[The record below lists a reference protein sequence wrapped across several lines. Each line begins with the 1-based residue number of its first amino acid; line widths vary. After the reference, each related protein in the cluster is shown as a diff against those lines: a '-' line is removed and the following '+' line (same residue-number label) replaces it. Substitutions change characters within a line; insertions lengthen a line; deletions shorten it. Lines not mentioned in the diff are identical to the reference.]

1 MATSF
6 DLTDLR
12 HFGFIFNVLL
22 GRNYMKSA
30 RNFINLILIL
40 GYLFANQLLAQPAA
54 ENQSITIRKA
64 ISADQRRSGDNQYD
78 LTGNTL
84 KDPIIIR
91 VLSDTEPLADFPVY
105 FALVSAPKKAKDVE
119 MESSPILTDKE
130 GFAQCTVRLGTK
142 PGDYL
147 IAARLANDQV
157 DNNQVF
163 FKVHARKPS
172 WVFFLVMGL
181 VGGLGLFLFGME
193 MMSGGMKKSAGNKMR
208 TILQRL
214 TTNRVIAMLV
224 GALVTMTIQSSSAT
238 TVMLVSF
245 VHAGLMTFIQALGV
259 ILGSNIGTTVT
270 AQIIAFK
277 ITDYA
282 LLMIAIGIALY
293 LFGRRDSYKYY
304 GEVILGFGL
313 LFLGMSLMSKA
324 MYPLRDYQP
333 FIDILKSLENPFLGI
348 LAGAIFT
355 ALVQSS
361 SAFTGIVIVL
371 AIEGVLTLEAGIP
384 LIFGANVGTC
394 ITAALASI
402 TASREAR
409 RVALAHVFFNI
420 AGVLIFLPFVG
431 PFADFVRSLSPGG
444 TAAADLGAVVPRQ
457 IANAH
462 TIFNVTAAVVFLPIA
477 GLFAKL
483 INRLL
488 PEKIEDR
495 GLQPTTRYLDERVI
509 STPAVAIDLA
519 IAETSTILRLLDR
532 MVSAI
537 IQPFIEPKVGEDTSH
552 PQLNVIEG
560 IQMREEKIDYL
571 DEQVSKY
578 LLAISRQ
585 HLDDEQTKEV
595 YGLLSV
601 VNDMES
607 IGDVINRSLMP
618 MVNMKLAA
626 KADFSTEGR
635 KELIS
640 YHKKVM
646 KQVYR
651 LESFFDRFKLKDVE
665 KIIKK
670 RGKYLDLQY
679 KMLQEHLQRVG
690 TERIE
695 SVSTHQVHVKLMDTL
710 KRINSYIGDIA
721 KTLADV
727 IKPETHSAF
736 WAEKEE
742 EETAA

>member
-1 MATSF
+1 
-6 DLTDLR
+6 
-12 HFGFIFNVLL
+12 
-22 GRNYMKSA
+22 MKSA
-30 RNFINLILIL
+30 QNFINLTLIM
-40 GYLFANQLLAQPAA
+40 GFFISNQLVAQTATTNYP
-54 ENQSITIRKA
+54 ITIRKA
-64 ISADQRRSGDNQYD
+64 TSDDQRRSGDNQYN
-78 LTGNTL
+78 LTGNAL
-84 KDPIIIR
+84 SDPVVVR
-91 VLSDTEPLADFPVY
+91 VLSGTEPLASYPVH
-105 FALVSAPKKAKDVE
+105 FTLVSSPKKAKGAAVE
-119 MESSPILTDKE
+119 PIPVLTDKE
-130 GFAQCTVRLGTK
+130 GFAQSIVRLGSK

-147 IAARLANDQV
+147 ISARLANDQV
-157 DNNQVF
+157 DKNQVF

-181 VGGLGLFLFGME
+181 VGGLGLFLFGMD
-193 MMSGGMKKSAGNKMR
+193 MMSDGMKKSAGNKMR

-214 TTNRVIAMLV
+214 TTNRFIAMLV

-245 VHAGLMTFIQALGV
+245 VHAGLMSFVQALGV

-282 LLMIAIGIALY
+282 LLMIAMGIALY
-293 LFGRRDSYKYY
+293 LFGRRDSHKYY

-333 FIDILKSLENPFLGI
+333 FIDVLKSLENPLLGI

-384 LIFGANVGTC
+384 LILGANVGTC

-402 TASREAR
+402 TASQEAR
-409 RVALAHVFFNI
+409 RVALAHVLFNLG
-420 AGVLIFLPFVG
+420 GVLIFLPFIA

-444 TAAADLGAVVPRQ
+444 AAGVDLGAVVPRQ

-462 TIFNVTAAVVFLPIA
+462 TIFNVAAAVIFLPLV

-483 INRLL
+483 ILRLM
-488 PEKIEDR
+488 PEKITDR
-495 GLQPTTRYLDERVI
+495 GLQPTTLYLDERLL
-509 STPAVAIDLA
+509 STPAMAIDLA
-519 IAETSTILRLLDR
+519 IAEIASILRLLDR

-537 IQPFIEPKVGEDTSH
+537 IKPFIEPKIGQDVSH

-560 IQMREEKIDYL
+560 IQMREDKIDFL
-571 DEQVSKY
+571 DEQVSRY

-585 HLDDEQTKEV
+585 QLDDEQTKEV

-601 VNDMES
+601 VNDMEN
-607 IGDVINRSLMP
+607 IGDVVNRSLMP
-618 MVNMKLAA
+618 MVNLKLAA
-626 KADFSTEGR
+626 NADFSAEGR

-651 LESFFDRFKLKDVE
+651 LEAFFDRFKLKDVE

-679 KMLQEHLQRVG
+679 ELLQEHLQRVG
-690 TERIE
+690 TERVE

-736 WAEKEE
+736 WAKPEE
-742 EETAA
+742 GEEAA

>member
-1 MATSF
+1 
-6 DLTDLR
+6 
-12 HFGFIFNVLL
+12 
-22 GRNYMKSA
+22 MKSTQNII
-30 RNFINLILIL
+30 RMTLIL
-40 GYLFANQLLAQPAA
+40 GFLFFNQLLAQSGTVDPT
-54 ENQSITIRKA
+54 ITIRKA
-64 ISADQRRSGDNQYD
+64 STIDQRKSGDNQYN

-84 KDPIIIR
+84 NDPIVVR
-91 VLSDTEPLADFPVY
+91 VLSGSEPLADYPVH
-105 FALVSAPKKAKDVE
+105 FSLIASPKKAKGATVE
-119 MESSPILTDKE
+119 PTPVLTDKE
-130 GFAQCTVRLGTK
+130 GFAQTIVSLGSK
-142 PGDYL
+142 SGEYL

-157 DNNQVF
+157 DNNQIF

-172 WVFFLVMGL
+172 WVFVLVMGL

-208 TILQRL
+208 TILEKL
-214 TTNRVIAMLV
+214 TTNRVIAMFV

-245 VHAGLMTFIQALGV
+245 VHAGLMTFVQALGV

-282 LLMIAIGIALY
+282 LLMVAVGIGFY
-293 LFGRRDSYKYY
+293 LFGRKESYKYL

-313 LFLGMSLMSKA
+313 LFLGMALMSKA

-333 FIDILKSLENPFLGI
+333 FIDILKSLENPLVGI

-394 ITAALASI
+394 ITAGLASI

-409 RVALAHVFFNI
+409 RVALAHVIFNI

-431 PFADFVRSLSPGG
+431 PLADFVRSLSPGD
-444 TAAADLGAVVPRQ
+444 AAVADLGAVVPRQ

-462 TIFNVTAAVVFLPIA
+462 TIFNITAAIIFLPIA
-477 GLFAKL
+477 GLFARL
-483 INRLL
+483 INRLI
-488 PEKIEDR
+488 PVKIIDR
-495 GLQPTTRYLDERVI
+495 GLQPTTLHLDERLI
-509 STPAVAIDLA
+509 STPAVAINLA
-519 IAETSTILRLLDR
+519 IAEIATILRLLDR

-537 IQPFIEPKVGEDTSH
+537 ILPFIDSKVGEDVSH

-560 IQMREEKIDYL
+560 IQMREDKIDYL
-571 DEQVSKY
+571 DKQVSNY

-585 HLDDEQTKEV
+585 PLDDEQTKEV
-595 YGLLSV
+595 YGLLTV

-618 MVNMKLAA
+618 MVNLKLAA
-626 KADFSTEGR
+626 NADFSAEGR

-646 KQVYR
+646 KQIYR
-651 LESFFDRFKLKDVE
+651 LESFFDHFKFKDVE

-679 KMLQEHLQRVG
+679 KLLQEHLQRVG
-690 TERIE
+690 TERVE
-695 SVSTHQVHVKLMDTL
+695 SVSTHEVHVILMDTL

-721 KTLADV
+721 KILVNV
-727 IKPETHSAF
+727 IKPDTHIPLGVNQEDEPET
-736 WAEKEE
+736 E
-742 EETAA
+742 

>member
-1 MATSF
+1 
-6 DLTDLR
+6 
-12 HFGFIFNVLL
+12 
-22 GRNYMKSA
+22 MKSMQ
-30 RNFINLILIL
+30 NFINLILIL
-40 GYLFANQLLAQPAA
+40 GFFVSNQLLAQPAA
-54 ENQSITIRKA
+54 TNQLVTIRKA
-64 ISADQRRSGDNQYD
+64 VATDQRRSGDNQYN
-78 LTGNTL
+78 LTGSAL
-84 KDPIIIR
+84 SDPVVVR
-91 VLSDTEPLADFPVY
+91 VLSGSEPVAGYPVH
-105 FALVSAPKKAKDVE
+105 FTLIATPKKAKGASVE
-119 MESSPILTDKE
+119 PTPVLTDKE
-130 GFAQCTVRLGTK
+130 GFAQSTVRLGSK
-142 PGDYL
+142 PGEYL
-147 IAARLANDQV
+147 IAARLATDQV
-157 DNNQVF
+157 DKNQVF
-163 FKVHARKPS
+163 FTVHARKPS

-181 VGGLGLFLFGME
+181 VGGLGLFLFGMN
-193 MMSGGMKKSAGNKMR
+193 MMSDGMKKSAGNKMR
-208 TILQRL
+208 TILERL
-214 TTNRVIAMLV
+214 TTNRFIAMLV

-245 VHAGLMTFIQALGV
+245 VHAGLMSFVQALGV

-293 LFGRRDSYKYY
+293 LFGRRDSHKYY

-333 FIDILKSLENPFLGI
+333 FIDVLKSLENPLLGI

-384 LIFGANVGTC
+384 LILGANVGTC
-394 ITAALASI
+394 ITAGLASI
-402 TASREAR
+402 TASQEAR
-409 RVALAHVFFNI
+409 RVALAHVLFNL

-431 PFADFVRSLSPGG
+431 PFADFVRSISPGG
-444 TAAADLGAVVPRQ
+444 AAGADLGTVVPRQ

-462 TIFNVTAAVVFLPIA
+462 TIFNVAAAVIFLPLV

-483 INRLL
+483 IIRLM
-488 PEKIEDR
+488 PEKITDR
-495 GLQPTTRYLDERVI
+495 GLQPTTLYLDERLI
-509 STPAVAIDLA
+509 STPAMAIDLA
-519 IAETSTILRLLDR
+519 IAEIASILRLLDR

-537 IQPFIEPKVGEDTSH
+537 IQPFIEPKVGEDVSH

-560 IQMREEKIDYL
+560 IQMREDKIDYL

-607 IGDVINRSLMP
+607 IGDVVNRSLMP
-618 MVNMKLAA
+618 MINLKLAA
-626 KADFSTEGR
+626 NTDFSAEGR
-635 KELIS
+635 KELVS

-646 KQVYR
+646 KQIYR

-679 KMLQEHLQRVG
+679 KLLQEHLQRVG
-690 TERIE
+690 TEQVE

-727 IKPETHSAF
+727 IMPETHSAF
-736 WAEKEE
+736 WVKQEDGEE
-742 EETAA
+742 AA

>member
-1 MATSF
+1 
-6 DLTDLR
+6 
-12 HFGFIFNVLL
+12 
-22 GRNYMKSA
+22 
-30 RNFINLILIL
+30 
-40 GYLFANQLLAQPAA
+40 
-54 ENQSITIRKA
+54 
-64 ISADQRRSGDNQYD
+64 
-78 LTGNTL
+78 
-84 KDPIIIR
+84 
-91 VLSDTEPLADFPVY
+91 
-105 FALVSAPKKAKDVE
+105 
-119 MESSPILTDKE
+119 
-130 GFAQCTVRLGTK
+130 
-142 PGDYL
+142 
-147 IAARLANDQV
+147 
-157 DNNQVF
+157 
-163 FKVHARKPS
+163 
-172 WVFFLVMGL
+172 
-181 VGGLGLFLFGME
+181 
-193 MMSGGMKKSAGNKMR
+193 
-208 TILQRL
+208 
-214 TTNRVIAMLV
+214 
-224 GALVTMTIQSSSAT
+224 IQSSSAT

-245 VHAGLMTFIQALGV
+245 VHAGLMTFVQALGV

-282 LLMIAIGIALY
+282 LLMVAIGIALY
-293 LFGRRDSYKYY
+293 LFGRRDSHKYY

-324 MYPLRDYQP
+324 MYPLREYQP
-333 FIDILKSLENPFLGI
+333 FIDILKSLENPLLGI
-348 LAGAIFT
+348 LAGALFT

-394 ITAALASI
+394 ITAGLASI

-409 RVALAHVFFNI
+409 RVALAHVLFNL
-420 AGVLIFLPFVG
+420 AGVLIFLPFID

-444 TAAADLGAVVPRQ
+444 AAGADLGAVVPRQ

-462 TIFNVTAAVVFLPIA
+462 TIFNIAAAVIFLPIA

-495 GLQPTTRYLDERVI
+495 GLQPTTRYLDERLI
-509 STPAVAIDLA
+509 STPAMAIDLA
-519 IAETSTILRLLDR
+519 IAEIASILRLLDR

-537 IQPFIEPKVGEDTSH
+537 IQPFIEPKVGEDVSH

-560 IQMREEKIDYL
+560 IQMREDKIDYL

-585 HLDDEQTKEV
+585 QLDDEQTREV

-607 IGDVINRSLMP
+607 IGDVVNRSLMP
-618 MVNMKLAA
+618 MVNLKLAA
-626 KADFSTEGR
+626 KANFSAEGR

-679 KMLQEHLQRVG
+679 KLLQEHLQRVG
-690 TERIE
+690 TERVE

-727 IKPETHSAF
+727 IMPETHSAF
-736 WAEKEE
+736 WVKQEE
-742 EETAA
+742 GEEAA